1 MGVRFPPILG
11 GSGAAAILAALPPGG
26 AGSPPGGGAVPFGAG
41 LPCGNPALVEGRFGL
56 GVDPDP
62 DPPTVGGVLVAA
74 GFDSDPGSVSLA
86 APVVAGTSV
95 LGLGD
100 TASITLSLTN
110 PSM

>member
-1 MGVRFPPILG
+1 MAILG
-11 GSGAAAILAALPPGG
+11 TPPPGG
-26 AGSPPGGGAVPFGAG
+26 AGGPPGGGAVPLGAG
-41 LPCGNPALVEGRFGL
+41 LPCGNPALLGVGGRFGL